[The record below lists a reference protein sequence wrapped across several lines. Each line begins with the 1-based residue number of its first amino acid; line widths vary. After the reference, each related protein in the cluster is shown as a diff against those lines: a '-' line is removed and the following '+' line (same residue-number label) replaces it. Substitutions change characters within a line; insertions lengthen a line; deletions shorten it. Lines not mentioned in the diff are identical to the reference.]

1 MPRFGTS
8 CSCGFSNLLRLMAE
22 IVMSKEIVKCQDFN
36 KCDDWVVVC
45 REEKGGVVNG
55 VLTDVIVS
63 VIE

>member
-1 MPRFGTS
+1 
-8 CSCGFSNLLRLMAE
+8 MAE